1 MSITN
6 KESLR
11 DYIHGIHDYLR
22 NNGAGYGMVALKMFN
37 VFYGLMVIENNE
49 ELFQKLFQTDEEEK
63 INGLTIDNFRFSKLF
78 EMAKKVDKTLIQPI
92 DYELL
97 KAIDD
102 HILNKLANRENNLLR
117 DFIFYEIPKDLQAY
131 VYAELIIRI
140 NAIKDIEAKNNLQL
154 SGKVYEY
161 FVGRDSTA
169 ISELGAY
176 FTDRYIVNYIYDLV
190 KPSLNDD
197 NTVKTMIDPFGG
209 SGGFTIGY
217 TDYLIKNN
225 KNINWE
231 TEINKIYHYDI
242 NEDVIKS
249 AGLEIM
255 ALTGCVPKFG
265 ENFNKKNSFQIGFN
279 SKFDYIITNPPYG
292 GDKSKKSAN
301 ILKNE
306 KLIEYIKKLDM
317 TLFSEENKKS
327 LQKQHKDLLTD
338 NKEEVEKTKSGNVSL
353 NNCSNDIKK
362 FCEDY
367 KLDPN
372 DKEGCSFILLMDALK
387 ENGTC
392 VGVLKEGVFFDG
404 KYGKIRKVLVEN
416 YNVTKIIS
424 VPANAFENTTTKTSI
439 IIFSNTTT
447 KTSKIDFYDLVVNK
461 EEKDIYEIIDG
472 YVVLSKMKGDIKS
485 VEDKYI
491 STANIDDIILN
502 EYVLDS
508 KKYNQVKLEC
518 NEGFEMV
525 NFTTLCKYGKKSKR
539 PASFGKDEGEINFYS
554 SSDTIKKCSIADY
567 KETSILIG
575 TGGNSCLHYDN
586 LFSCSADM
594 FILKPNI
601 DSKYFYFV
609 IKGFFQSIKNKMHG
623 STIGHMTKDI
633 LSKVEIPIPTIPEQI
648 EFWSSKI
655 GTPYDTFI
663 SGKKEIER
671 LEEEIQTE
679 IQRICDEEE
688 CENVS
693 IGELYN
699 LNYGKRIVK
708 KNTKSGIY
716 DVYGGGGKTFTTDTF
731 NREGFNILISRFGM
745 SKNCVRLMNEKFYL
759 NDNGLTIDLKN
770 KNNNIHKYIGYYL
783 FKKQEIIIKLSNQ
796 SIQKALDIDLFKKFI
811 MNLPKDQSLI
821 TNLEPLFNRIEELQ
835 TIVSNSEKEYKQ
847 FIKDLCH
854 SAIKDY
860 KDPEEVDEEI
870 EEEIEQQNN
879 EEKESNDDI
888 SSVSSKSSTKSKSSK
903 KSKED
908 KICCSAILKSSGL
921 QCNNEAKFGEF
932 CGTHKPKNIEI
943 VKKK

>member
-1 MSITN
+1 MKMSITN

-22 NNGAGYGMVALKMFN
+22 NSGAGYGMTALKMFN
-37 VFYGLMVIENNE
+37 VLYGLMVIEKNE
-49 ELFQKLFQTDEEEK
+49 ELFQKLFQLNEEEK
-63 INGLTIDNFRFSKLF
+63 IKGLTIDNFRFSNLVK
-78 EMAKKVDKTLIQPI
+78 MANEYNNDRLVEFIKKD
-92 DYELL
+92 
-97 KAIDD
+97 
-102 HILNKLANRENNLLR
+102 ILQKIYDEPVLR
-117 DFIFYEIPKDLQAY
+117 NFIFYEIPTDLPAY

-140 NAIKDIEAKNNLQL
+140 NAIKSIEAENNLQL

-176 FTDRYIVNYIYDLV
+176 FTDRYIVNYIYDLI

-197 NTVKTMIDPFGG
+197 GSVKTMIDPFGG

-217 TDYLIKNN
+217 TDYLITTSKKNN

-255 ALTGCVPKFG
+255 ALTGCIPVFG
-265 ENFNKKNSFQIGFN
+265 KNFNKKNSFQIGFD

-306 KLIEYIKKLDM
+306 KIIEYIKNLDM
-317 TLFSEENKKS
+317 TLFSEENKES
-327 LQKQHKDLLTD
+327 LQKQHKDLLTK
-338 NKEEVEKTKSGNVSL
+338 NKGEVEKTKSGNVSL
-353 NNCSNDIKK
+353 NNCSNDIKD
-362 FCEDY
+362 FCKKY
-367 KLDPN
+367 NLDPN

-439 IIFSNTTT
+439 IIFSNTIE

-472 YVVLSKMKGDIKS
+472 CVVLSKMKDDIKS
-485 VEDKYI
+485 IEDKYI

-525 NFTTLCKYGKKSKR
+525 NFTTLCEYGKKSKR
-539 PASFGKDEGEINFYS
+539 PASFGKDEGEFNFYS

-567 KETSILIG
+567 NETSILIG

-601 DSKYFYFV
+601 DSKYFFFV

-633 LSKVEIPIPTIPEQI
+633 LSKVEIPIPKDSSQI

-688 CENVS
+688 CENIS
-693 IGELYN
+693 IEYLCEFIKTGKNKTPDNKKGKLYPYYGTGNITGYTDYFLYDGE
-699 LNYGKRIVK
+699 
-708 KNTKSGIY
+708 
-716 DVYGGGGKTFTTDTF
+716 F
-731 NREGFNILISRFGM
+731 ILIARNGKMGNCFYTKGKIYPSDHIFILKIKKIS
-745 SKNCVRLMNEKFYL
+745 SKFIFY
-759 NDNGLTIDLKN
+759 TI
-770 KNNNIHKYIGYYL
+770 KNNCSSIDKMSNGSTIKGISKENL
-783 FKKQEIIIKLSNQ
+783 SSIKLP
-796 SIQKALDIDLFKKFI
+796 I
-811 MNLPKDQSLI
+811 PKDQTLI
-821 TNLEPLFNRIEELQ
+821 SNLEPLFNRLEELQ
-835 TIVSNSEKEYKQ
+835 IIVSNSGKEYKQ
-847 FIKDLCH
+847 FIKELCH
-854 SAIKDY
+854 SSIKDY
-860 KDPEEVDEEI
+860 KDPEEVDEDI
-870 EEEIEQQNN
+870 EEEIEEIQQQNN
-879 EEKESNDDI
+879 EEKESNDDL
-888 SSVSSKSSTKSKSSK
+888 SSVSSKSSNSSSKSKSSK

>member
-22 NNGAGYGMVALKMFN
+22 NNGAGYGMTALKMFN

-49 ELFQKLFQTDEEEK
+49 ELFQKLFQPSE
-63 INGLTIDNFRFSKLF
+63 IDNGRTIEDFRFSKLV
-78 EMAKKVDKTLIQPI
+78 EMAKKIEKETPDLIN
-92 DYELL
+92 D
-97 KAIDD
+97 
-102 HILNKLANRENNLLR
+102 NKLVEIIDLVILDKLSKTRVLK
-117 DFIFYEIPKDLQAY
+117 DFIFYEIPKDLQPY

-140 NAIKDIEAKNNLQL
+140 NSIKDIEAKDNLQL

-176 FTDRYIVNYIYDLV
+176 FTDRYIVNYIYDLI

-197 NTVKTMIDPFGG
+197 KSIKSMIDPFGG

-225 KNINWE
+225 QKINWE
-231 TEINKIYHYDI
+231 TEIDKIYHYDI

-255 ALTGCVPKFG
+255 ALTSCIPKFG
-265 ENFNKKNSFQIGFN
+265 KNFLKKNSFQIGFDT
-279 SKFDYIITNPPYG
+279 KFDYIITNPPYG

-327 LQKQHKDLLTD
+327 LQKQHKDLLTE
-338 NKEEVEKTKSGNVSL
+338 NKDEVEKTKSGNVSL

-372 DKEGCSFILLMDALK
+372 DKEGCSFILLMDVLK

-392 VGVLKEGVFFDG
+392 VGVLKEGVFFDR
-404 KYGKIRKVLVEN
+404 KYEKIRKVLVEN
-416 YNVTKIIS
+416 YNVSKIIS

-439 IIFSNTTT
+439 IIFSNTTE
-447 KTSKIDFYDLVVNK
+447 KTSKIEFYDLIVNK
-461 EEKDIYEIIDG
+461 EEKDIYEFTADG
-472 YVVLSKMKGDIKS
+472 YVKLSKMKDDIKS
-485 VEDKYI
+485 VEDRYI

-518 NEGFEMV
+518 NEGFEMK
-525 NFTTLCKYGKKSKR
+525 NFETLCKYNKKSKR
-539 PASFGKDEGEINFYS
+539 PASFGKDEGEFNFYS
-554 SSDTIKKCSIADY
+554 SSDNIKRCDVADY
-567 KETSILIG
+567 NETSILIG

-609 IKGFFQSIKNKMHG
+609 IKGFFQNIKNKMHG
-623 STIGHMTKDI
+623 STIGHITKDI
-633 LSKVEIPIPTIPEQI
+633 LSNVELPIPTIPEKI

-663 SGKKEIER
+663 SGKNEIEK

-679 IQRICDEEE
+679 IQRICDEED
-688 CENVS
+688 CENINFDDVC
-693 IGELYN
+693 LYIN
-699 LNYGKRIVK
+699 GKKHNITESKKKGNYPLFSSSLKIDYWM
-708 KNTKSGIY
+708 NTYDYDIPSLIINTINGSGN
-716 DVYGGGGKTFTTDTF
+716 F
-731 NREGFNILISRFGM
+731 NVHY
-745 SKNCVRLMNEKFYL
+745 SKNFNVTSN
-759 NDNGLTIDLKN
+759 TIIFRPKNINNICYIYYYCLKN
-770 KNNNIHKYIGYYL
+770 INKINN
-783 FKKQEIIIKLSNQ
+783 LSNG
-796 SIQKALDIDLFKKFI
+796 STKKKLGKSNLSNFKFLI
-811 MNLPKDQSLI
+811 PKDETLI

-835 TIVSNSEKEYKQ
+835 IIVSNSEKEYKQ

-860 KDPEEVDEEI
+860 KDPEEIDEEI
-870 EEEIEQQNN
+870 EEEIEEIQQQNN
-879 EEKESNDDI
+879 EEKESNDDL

-908 KICCSAILKSSGL
+908 KICCNAILKSSGL

-932 CGTHKPKNIEI
+932 CGTHKPKNI
-943 VKKK
+943 